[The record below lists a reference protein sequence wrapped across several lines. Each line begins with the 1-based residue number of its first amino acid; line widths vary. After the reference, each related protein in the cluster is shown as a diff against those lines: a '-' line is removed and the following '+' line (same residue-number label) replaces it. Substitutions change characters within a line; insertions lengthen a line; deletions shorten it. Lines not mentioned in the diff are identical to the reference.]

1 MAKNRRRGRSFTLMA
16 VGLNLR
22 AAAAGRPS
30 MTLQPYYAQPAVK
43 DRFGVIA
50 PWHKGLNGPL
60 DERIRIAA
68 GIYKRHPWAGLDQA
82 VEIVPAFSSLR

>member
-1 MAKNRRRGRSFTLMA
+1 MANNRRRGRSIILMA
-16 VGLNLR
+16 VGLILG

-30 MTLQPYYAQPAVK
+30 ATLKQYYAHPAVE

-68 GIYKRHPWAGLDQA
+68 EIYKRYPWAGLDQA